1 MNHDDV
7 MKELSPLE
15 LSALCS
21 NLAKACANQTRSEE
35 AEHFTKLANFY
46 AKNATPV
53 QNKGFSDLEALI
65 MEDLS
70 TGYPE
75 VSKLAKAEGDRGGLR
90 AAVWGDKVSKLLK
103 SLLSR
108 YEKQK
113 DALLENTE
121 VWVCEVCGFIFVG
134 DLVPAICPICKAPSS
149 RIMLVK
155 KEAV

>member
-7 MKELSPLE
+7 MKELTPLE

-35 AEHFTKLANFY
+35 SELFAKLSTFY
-46 AKNATPV
+46 AGHARPEKNKNFA
-53 QNKGFSDLEALI
+53 DLEKRI
-65 MEDLS
+65 VEDLASDYSDVS
-70 TGYPE
+70 TA
-75 VSKLAKAEGDRGGLR
+75 AKNVGDRGGLR

-121 VWVCEVCGFIFVG
+121 VWVCEVCGFIYVG
-134 DLVPAICPICKAPSS
+134 DMVPAICPICKAPSS

>member
-1 MNHDDV
+1 MNHDEV
-7 MKELSPLE
+7 MKELSPLA
-15 LSALCS
+15 LSSLCS
-21 NLAKACANQTRSEE
+21 NLAKACAHQTRSEE
-35 AEHFTKLANFY
+35 SELFTTLANFY
-46 AKNATPV
+46 AKNATPEK
-53 QNKGFSDLEALI
+53 NSSFADLEKRI

-70 TGYPE
+70 SGYPE
-75 VSKLAKAEGDRGGLR
+75 VSTKSKASSDRGALR

-134 DLVPAICPICKAPSS
+134 DSVPPICPICKAPSS
-149 RIMLVK
+149 RIILVK